1 MRKRVLLGVFLAVL
15 ALSAPAAAQMYGAPA
30 APAPYAT
37 RNSGAEVQPLDR
49 ILPAIREGRPGRFY
63 DAEGPFSG
71 PDGGLHYR
79 IKWLTPEVR
88 IVWLDADART
98 GHVMGAFRGYAPGM
112 PPSGLR
118 YWGRPGFGGP
128 RGGPFRARGGWGRAG
143 FGWGPRQRH

>member
-1 MRKRVLLGVFLAVL
+1 MRKRALLGVFLAVL
-15 ALSAPAAAQMYGAPA
+15 ALSAPAAAQTYTAPA
-30 APAPYAT
+30 AQTPYS
-37 RNSGAEVQPLDR
+37 RDYGAHSYGAVQPLDR

-63 DAEGPFSG
+63 DAEGPFSS

-79 IKWLTPEVR
+79 IKWLTPEGR

-118 YWGRPGFGGP
+118 YWGRPRFGGRPFGP
-128 RGGPFRARGGWGRAG
+128 RGWGRAG
-143 FGWGPRQRH
+143 LGWGPRHGH